1 MAQLDW
7 FIRAN
12 LKPRHLQLL
21 VAMDDYRS
29 LGRVAENV
37 NVTQPAVSK
46 TLGELERGLGVK
58 LFERNSRGIRPTI
71 YGECLV
77 RHARNVLS
85 NLNIARDE
93 LRELVSGSKGSTHIG
108 ALPAAMPALLPTSLA
123 LLKQRSPLTSV
134 MVRESTM
141 ETLLPELRQG
151 TLDLLV
157 GTLAPNRAATD
168 LNEKILSEDPVVLV
182 SGVHH
187 PLTDRKRLHWSD
199 LADYPWVLPPVG
211 SLKREPL
218 EAAFERHG
226 VPMPQNRIETASVHM
241 IRIYLQLTD
250 SIAVLAGGVAKH
262 YQALGLI
269 SILPLELPKM
279 LRPVGMM
286 WSRHRPLSPSTKLMM
301 QCLEEATRSDLLLKA
316 ERRPRPETAPRKT
329 DGRAAIALPG

>member
-58 LFERNSRGIRPTI
+58 LFERSPRGIRPTI

-85 NLNIARDE
+85 NLSIARDE

-134 MVRESTM
+134 MVREATM
-141 ETLLPELRQG
+141 DTLLPEQ
-151 TLDLLV
+151 
-157 GTLAPNRAATD
+157 
-168 LNEKILSEDPVVLV
+168 I
-182 SGVHH
+182 
-187 PLTDRKRLHWSD
+187 
-199 LADYPWVLPPVG
+199 
-211 SLKREPL
+211 
-218 EAAFERHG
+218 
-226 VPMPQNRIETASVHM
+226 
-241 IRIYLQLTD
+241 
-250 SIAVLAGGVAKH
+250 
-262 YQALGLI
+262 
-269 SILPLELPKM
+269 
-279 LRPVGMM
+279 
-286 WSRHRPLSPSTKLMM
+286 
-301 QCLEEATRSDLLLKA
+301 
-316 ERRPRPETAPRKT
+316 
-329 DGRAAIALPG
+329 GRAHV